1 MFQQIDFLDS
11 ALSWSPFGATLIGA
25 FIEVVAT
32 PSTLQ
37 VDVQLL
43 RVCQV
48 VARTLTCTSGCG
60 KMRMMNTP
68 VIVNSSGAIVA
79 DRQGVGQASS
89 DEILPSLSLILSES
103 RNQI

>member
-48 VARTLTCTSGCG
+48 VARTLTCTSGGG
-60 KMRMMNTP
+60 KMNTP

-89 DEILPSLSLILSES
+89 DEILPTLSLILSES

>member
-11 ALSWSPFGATLIGA
+11 ALFWSPFGATLIGA

-48 VARTLTCTSGCG
+48 VARTLTCTSGGG

-89 DEILPSLSLILSES
+89 DEILPTLSLILSES